1 MFQLLLLLISIAL
14 LIITVAKIRSLSSPQ
29 KKWLFIQIGIGVCCI
44 SLLLILMT
52 GRIHWLGIIVGALI
66 PILRAFLVK
75 PAGQPS
81 SETTA
86 EQHTDS
92 HYSPPANP
100 PSMAIKEALNILGL
114 EGDIET
120 GKITPEL
127 VIDTHRKLIQK
138 FHPDRGGNDYLAAKI
153 NQAKDVLLAALEN

>member
-14 LIITVAKIRSLSSPQ
+14 LIITVAKIRSLPSPQ

-75 PAGQPS
+75 PTGQPS

-120 GKITPEL
+120 GEITPEL